1 MLYIGC
7 IYFLLS
13 GAPFD
18 RVKMLHQIFYRGFPS
33 DDEKNAFLN
42 ENQPKIPPGILA
54 CIKFIIQTQGI
65 LALWRGNLANCL
77 RYVPKTAFDMA
88 FKEELKD
95 GEITCSKSKI
105 VSH

>member
-1 MLYIGC
+1 MYLF
-7 IYFLLS
+7 FLLS

-18 RVKMLHQIFYRGFPS
+18 RVKMLHQIFYRGFFS

-42 ENQPKIPPGILA
+42 ENQPKIPPGILS

-95 GEITCSKSKI
+95 GETTC
-105 VSH
+105 